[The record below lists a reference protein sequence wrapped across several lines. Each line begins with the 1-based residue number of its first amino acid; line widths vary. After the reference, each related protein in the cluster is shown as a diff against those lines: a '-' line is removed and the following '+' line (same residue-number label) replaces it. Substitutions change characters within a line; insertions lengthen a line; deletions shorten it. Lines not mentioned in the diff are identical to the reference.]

1 VSVPHPVVLV
11 PGLGGAAAEW
21 DPVVDAL
28 GTAGVDRVVAVE
40 LPGHGSRR
48 DEDFGWGSAQDAVRD
63 AAAAVEEPV
72 LLVGRGVGAHA
83 AIAAARAAG
92 SAGSAAGSAGS
103 AGSAASSFEVAGVV
117 ALGIGTETLG
127 WFVDSYRVSS
137 AVSALLP
144 DRGLGVGGLAGQTF
158 AGRAGDGG
166 AGRLTAAA
174 LDEVQAF
181 DVRAALRDI
190 PAPFVLVNGSRDRFR
205 LQERALLA
213 ASGSGRLQRV
223 RGAVFADRLDHHA
236 EVAEILAA
244 AAG

>member
-1 VSVPHPVVLV
+1 MPHPVVLV

-21 DPVVDAL
+21 DPVIDAL

-48 DEDFGWGSAQDAVRD
+48 DEDFGWGAAQHAVRD
-63 AAAAVEEPV
+63 AAATFEEPV

-83 AIAAARAAG
+83 AIAAARAADSSG
-92 SAGSAAGSAGS
+92 AAGSAA
-103 AGSAASSFEVAGVV
+103 AAFEVAGVV

-236 EVAEILAA
+236 EVAEILAT